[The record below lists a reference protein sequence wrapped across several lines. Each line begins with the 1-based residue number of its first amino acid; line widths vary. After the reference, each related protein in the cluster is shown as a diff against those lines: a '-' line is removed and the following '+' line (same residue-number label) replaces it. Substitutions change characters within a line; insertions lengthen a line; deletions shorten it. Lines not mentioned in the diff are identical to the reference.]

1 MAARVRRTAGRVLL
15 LLACAGI
22 AHAQAADGQAL
33 AFATAKGN
41 CLACH
46 HIAGGTQMGDVG
58 PPLADMRRRYPDR
71 ADLRARIADA
81 RQYNPDTLM
90 PPFGANG
97 ILTAEEI
104 ERVIDFLYT
113 R

>member
-1 MAARVRRTAGRVLL
+1 MLARRAWGGLL
-15 LLACAGI
+15 LGLTLARTGI
-22 AHAQAADGQAL
+22 ADEGQTL

-46 HIAGGTQMGDVG
+46 HIEGGTQMGDVG
-58 PPLADMRRRYPDR
+58 PPLGDMRRRFPER
-71 ADLRARIADA
+71 AALRAQIFDA

-97 ILTAEEI
+97 ILTPDEI

>member
-1 MAARVRRTAGRVLL
+1 MLL
-15 LLACAGI
+15 LGLAGASV
-22 AHAQAADGQAL
+22 AEESGQAL
-33 AFATAKGN
+33 AFATRKGN

-46 HIAGGTQMGDVG
+46 HIEGGTQMGDIG
-58 PPLADMRRRYPDR
+58 PPLANLRQRFPDR
-71 ADLRARIADA
+71 AALRARIFDA

>member
-1 MAARVRRTAGRVLL
+1 MAVGARCAAGRMLL
-15 LLACAGI
+15 LLGLVGAAE
-22 AHAQAADGQAL
+22 AQPAEGQSL
-33 AFATAKGN
+33 AFATTKGN

-46 HIAGGTQMGDVG
+46 HIEGGTQMGDLG
-58 PPLADMRRRYPDR
+58 PPLVDMRKRYPDR
-71 ADLRARIADA
+71 ADLRARIFDA

-97 ILTAEEI
+97 ILNADEI

>member
-1 MAARVRRTAGRVLL
+1 MRARLRRGVATLL
-15 LLACAGI
+15 LLGGAGG
-22 AHAQAADGQAL
+22 AHAEIDAGQVL

-46 HIAGGTQMGDVG
+46 HIEGGTQMGDLG
-58 PPLADMRRRYPDR
+58 PPLANLRERFPDR
-71 ADLRARIADA
+71 AELRARIFDA
-81 RQYNPDTLM
+81 RHYNPDTLM

-97 ILTAEEI
+97 ILTADEI